1 MFLGVNNL
9 FIIDFYNAQQ
19 QIYRQMFYTYNFEIS
34 HWVWFWYL
42 IHNVVVK
49 VSKKVVVIVV
59 VHGGNM

>member
-1 MFLGVNNL
+1 
-9 FIIDFYNAQQ
+9 
-19 QIYRQMFYTYNFEIS
+19 MFYTYNFEIS